1 MLLRRRCLDS
11 MILAFL
17 PTLSSPCCRKYC
29 GPTPQGRSLNTQL
42 LRAREGRKRGQP
54 WIRRGPLVAPRA
66 PIGRPLISADLNS
79 SRRGRSATLASH
91 VRKKATLTGVALA
104 CTIPLRRTFGQPEA
118 SECPLIRLEHAAAGS
133 FRHRADLRPCAGI
146 SFAGLAPLA
155 LLGKQIGV
163 FAFARPE
170 GLRTCQRTRAG
181 RSSEAIASDGIKK
194 NS

>member
-1 MLLRRRCLDS
+1 MD
-11 MILAFL
+11 
-17 PTLSSPCCRKYC
+17 
-29 GPTPQGRSLNTQL
+29 Q
-42 LRAREGRKRGQP
+42 ARP
-54 WIRRGPLVAPRA
+54 
-66 PIGRPLISADLNS
+66 
-79 SRRGRSATLASH
+79 SRRSPRPDWATSDFSRSEFFEARPFSYACEP
-91 VRKKATLTGVALA
+91 REKKATLTGVALA